1 MLLIQQPNAAER
13 EILCG
18 FHMLSFQS
26 LESLKN
32 PNVCLWVW
40 VCVGVSAR
48 SVVVPEDSNVVN
60 CQSLVGPLVVIWVW
74 SCGEEDTV
82 AGSWTEDGAAGDP
95 VTVGEGDSGRGPGL
109 RWDHCCAWGL
119 SDTAARAS
127 LFGVLLRM
135 SRLRRLEEMTSA
147 MNLVQSAQTS
157 RSVQPWAY
165 RWGNSSSTERRDKLW
180 KGLREDRE
188 ARNVSPW
195 VGFSRCLWLLWIKW
209 PLF

>member
-1 MLLIQQPNAAER
+1 MHLMQQPNAAEG

-18 FHMLSFQS
+18 SHMLRFQS

-32 PNVCLWVW
+32 PD
-40 VCVGVSAR
+40 VCVWMCVSAR
-48 SVVVPEDSNVVN
+48 SAVPEAGNVVN
-60 CQSLVGPLVVIWVW
+60 CQSLVGPLVVIRVW
-74 SCGEEDTV
+74 SCGEEDAV

-95 VTVGEGDSGRGPGL
+95 ATVAEGDSGRGPG
-109 RWDHCCAWGL
+109 CCEGGL
-119 SDTAARAS
+119 SDAAARAS

-165 RWGNSSSTERRDKLW
+165 R
-180 KGLREDRE
+180 
-188 ARNVSPW
+188 
-195 VGFSRCLWLLWIKW
+195 
-209 PLF
+209 